1 MTAPKR
7 YSSCM
12 KNYFFEKEKNHSNEK
27 QNRDEEDLIY
37 NEKKPQRALEN
48 VAVNAYC

>member
-1 MTAPKR
+1 MYEKIIFLIKKR
-7 YSSCM
+7 
-12 KNYFFEKEKNHSNEK
+12 KHSNEK